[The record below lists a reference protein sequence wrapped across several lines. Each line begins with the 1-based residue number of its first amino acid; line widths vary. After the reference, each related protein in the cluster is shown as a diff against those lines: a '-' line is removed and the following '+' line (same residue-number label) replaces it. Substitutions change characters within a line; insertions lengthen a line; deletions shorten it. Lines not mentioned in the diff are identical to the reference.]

1 MYQIKIQGISDKKVN
16 WIRGKNTGTEWD
28 FNKELE
34 NMEKNQS
41 KLKNTITEM
50 KKALEE
56 INSRLSD
63 TYPLQYSCLENPM
76 DGGAW

>member
-16 WIRGKNTGTEWD
+16 WIRGKNTWTEWD

-34 NMEKNQS
+34 NMKKNQS

-50 KKALEE
+50 KKGTRR
-56 INSRLSD
+56 N
-63 TYPLQYSCLENPM
+63 
-76 DGGAW
+76 